1 MKKTLLSIGVLLGAL
16 HASAQADS
24 MEDWLQNGRPEHVET
39 FVTDGTGTHRM
50 PARIGAANAGILTA
64 PTPRIPVVLVEF
76 QDRKFHASGKTHE
89 EVRQNYDLFFNGYDD
104 EAVRQATG
112 SRGSVFSYF
121 NDMSQGKFLPDFD
134 IIGPVT
140 LSEGYAA
147 YGANSGSNKDVS
159 IERFYKE
166 AVTKAVREGG
176 VDWTVYD
183 NDGDGKVDM
192 VFFIYAGW
200 GEHAA
205 KSDPDAI
212 WAKESTSS
220 TTVTDEDGGKVTFA
234 LYGMTSEARYASY
247 DQLEKD
253 LQGEFPN
260 GYNPDNMQMDGIGV
274 CLHEM
279 SHALGLPDFYD
290 TGYKAF
296 GMDLWSLMDYGEYC
310 VSGYQPVGYTAY
322 ERSYMGWESLET
334 LTEPQVLTLRCFAD
348 GGVGYKI
355 VNPAN
360 ENEYYVIENRQGKGW
375 DEYLGTKVCSGLQVS
390 HVDYDKACWTQNRV
404 NTDAAHQRMTLI
416 AANDSY
422 LGINAAASAA
432 EWCECLAGQLYPG
445 TSFNY
450 NLTDESTPAA
460 AVYTA
465 HDGVYFMSQPIRNIT
480 ENEDGTVTI
489 CFRTHGQLD
498 VPQFNEPSEVNEHGF
513 TLSWEPVENA
523 VRYVLELETEGG
535 AVRSEMVDGL
545 SFTCSD
551 MPASAAMSC
560 RIKAQANTPEEY
572 VDSEWS
578 EYLYL
583 KTDEDIVSNVA
594 ESSQEVC
601 VYAVNGTL
609 VARCKSS
616 ELQRMDVHP
625 GVYVVQYPNGS
636 TRKIVLR

>member
-1 MKKTLLSIGVLLGAL
+1 M

-121 NDMSQGKFLPDFD
+121 KDMSQGKFLPDFD

-176 VDWTVYD
+176 VDWTVSD

-296 GMDLWSLMDYGEYC
+296 GMDLWSLMD
-310 VSGYQPVGYTAY
+310 
-322 ERSYMGWESLET
+322 
-334 LTEPQVLTLRCFAD
+334 
-348 GGVGYKI
+348 
-355 VNPAN
+355 
-360 ENEYYVIENRQGKGW
+360 
-375 DEYLGTKVCSGLQVS
+375 
-390 HVDYDKACWTQNRV
+390 
-404 NTDAAHQRMTLI
+404 
-416 AANDSY
+416 
-422 LGINAAASAA
+422 
-432 EWCECLAGQLYPG
+432 
-445 TSFNY
+445 
-450 NLTDESTPAA
+450 
-460 AVYTA
+460 
-465 HDGVYFMSQPIRNIT
+465 
-480 ENEDGTVTI
+480 
-489 CFRTHGQLD
+489 
-498 VPQFNEPSEVNEHGF
+498 
-513 TLSWEPVENA
+513 
-523 VRYVLELETEGG
+523 
-535 AVRSEMVDGL
+535 
-545 SFTCSD
+545 
-551 MPASAAMSC
+551 
-560 RIKAQANTPEEY
+560 
-572 VDSEWS
+572 
-578 EYLYL
+578 
-583 KTDEDIVSNVA
+583 
-594 ESSQEVC
+594 
-601 VYAVNGTL
+601 
-609 VARCKSS
+609 
-616 ELQRMDVHP
+616 
-625 GVYVVQYPNGS
+625 
-636 TRKIVLR
+636 